1 MIKPILY
8 LLITILILVIIVII
22 VIIVRHHFKKVEKFA
37 YGIYGINCFNNK
49 PLKILDNTILEQ
61 QSGDYH
67 YLRFTY
73 NGSGD
78 ERTYTL
84 TLYTD
89 VLCDILI
96 VGGGASGDS
105 ASSGLAGS
113 PNRGAGGGGGG
124 VLYMVNQILPANTYK
139 INVGRGGLSSSND
152 GKDSNIKKSDNS
164 QIIID
169 GIKLIGRGGGKPIGN
184 LGGKG
189 GGRDGWFLG
198 FTFWIGSGYHYGGFP
213 KSGGNGGG
221 AGSSSGLGRDV
232 NITNQVVH
240 YGAGGQQGNGVAGD
254 GNNGEANTG
263 EGGGGAVGELSTSQL
278 YNGGAGGSGI
288 VIIRFKISEKCVY
301 SCGNNYHGQLGL
313 DSTDLQ
319 KKTPTLIEKYYDSEE
334 PITYTEIQIDK
345 ISVGGFH
352 SLFLTS
358 EGHVYSCGYNRFGQ
372 LSFDSG
378 SKEEDID
385 DNDGKEWDGRDYPYH
400 TRPVLI
406 KEYYDITLDARHD
419 YSNIK
424 IDKISCGY
432 NHSLFLTR
440 EGHVYSCG
448 RNKYGTLGLDSL
460 DESIK
465 TPTLITT
472 YYDSD
477 SKSITYKRIKITE
490 ISSGHSHILLL
501 TSEGRVYSCGYNMF
515 GQLGLDTSG
524 SGEDKFTPT
533 LIRTYYDSNY
543 VSHNYDS
550 IRITKISCCYHS
562 LFLTSDGRVY
572 SCGLNSNGQLGLG
585 TFGSG
590 EDKSTPTLITGL
602 SNVTEISAGDSHSLF
617 LTSEGHVY
625 SCGWNKYGQLGLG
638 TSGSDKDESTPTLIR
653 TYFDSDYVS
662 HNYDSIMITK
672 ISTKSDHNLFLT
684 SDGHVYSCGNNWLG
698 QLGLGTSESGKDK
711 STPTLITG
719 LSNVTEISAGGD
731 AYSLFIYVRP
741 KVYSCGWN
749 EFGQLGLDST
759 DLQKKTPTLIET
771 YYDSD
776 SVRHNYDKI
785 TITKISCGFA
795 HSLFLTRTGLVYS
808 CGYNWYGQ
816 LGFDSGTMDQDDD
829 LTDGREWK
837 TQYKPY
843 HTRPTLISGL
853 SNVREISAGT
863 YHSLFLTRGGHV
875 YSCGRN
881 NYWQLGLN
889 STDSQK
895 KTPTL
900 IERYYDSDY
909 ISHTYDTITITEIST
924 GQYHSLFLTSEGRVY
939 SCGDNWFGKLGL
951 GTDGFTVS
959 SVNKPTLIR
968 TYNDS
973 DLNPITYD
981 EITITKI
988 SLGIDHSLFLSR
1000 DNRVYSCGNNN
1011 SGELGL
1017 GTSGSG
1023 KDKSTP
1029 TLISGLSNV
1038 IEISA
1043 GHYHS
1048 LFLTRD
1054 GHVYSCGNN
1063 WYGQLGLNSTES
1075 QKETPTLIRTYQYS
1089 DFETI
1094 NYTDI
1099 KIIKIFAGGNYSL
1112 FLTSVGLVYS
1122 CGENYDG
1129 QLGYDSGPKEDDK
1142 DSTDGREWTN
1152 NTPYHIRP
1160 TLITDVSN
1168 VREIACGDKHSFFIS
1183 G

>member
-8 LLITILILVIIVII
+8 LLITILILVII

-37 YGIYGINCFNNK
+37 YGIYGFQCFNDR
-49 PLKILDNTILEQ
+49 PFRISDNTILEQ

-67 YLRFTY
+67 YLRFIY

-78 ERTYTL
+78 ERIYTL
-84 TLYTD
+84 NLYAD

-96 VGGGASGDS
+96 VGGGASGAS
-105 ASSGLAGS
+105 ASAGVIGGS
-113 PNRGAGGGGGG
+113 PNRGGGGGGGG
-124 VLYMVNQILPANTYK
+124 VVYIINKKLNAGTYK
-139 INVGRGGLSSSND
+139 INVGRGGLPSSND
-152 GKDSNIKKSDNS
+152 GKDSNIKNSDNS

-169 GIKLIGRGGGKPIGN
+169 GIELIGKGGGKPTGN
-184 LGGKG
+184 LGGAG
-189 GGRDGWFLG
+189 GGRDKGSQGL
-198 FTFWIGSGYHYGGFP
+198 TFWDGAEYDYGGYNR
-213 KSGGNGGG
+213 SGGNGGG
-221 AGSSSGLGRDV
+221 AGSSSGIGRDV

-240 YGAGGQQGNGVAGD
+240 YGAGGQLGSGVGKA
-254 GNNGEANTG
+254 GNNGKENTG
-263 EGGGGAVGELSTSQL
+263 EGGEGAVGELSTTKR

-288 VIIRFKISEKCVY
+288 VIIRLKIPENGVY

-372 LSFDSG
+372 LGFDSG
-378 SKEEDID
+378 SKEEDRD

-602 SNVTEISAGDSHSLF
+602 SNVTEISAGDSHNLF

-684 SDGHVYSCGNNWLG
+684 SDGHVYSCGNNLLG

-776 SVRHNYDKI
+776 SVSHNYHKI
-785 TITKISCGFA
+785 IIKKISAGNK
-795 HSLFLTRTGLVYS
+795 HSLFLTSESRVYS
-808 CGYNWYGQ
+808 CGHNQYGQ
-816 LGFDSGTMDQDDD
+816 LGFDSGNREDDQSDE
-829 LTDGREWK
+829 DGQYWEN
-837 TQYKPY
+837 QYKPY
-843 HTRPTLISGL
+843 HTRPVLIETFYNSSIKIDKISSGFF
-853 SNVREISAGT
+853 
-863 YHSLFLTRGGHV
+863 HSLFLTREGHV
-875 YSCGRN
+875 YSCGWNQKR
-881 NYWQLGLN
+881 QLGLN
-889 STDSQK
+889 STDSRK

-900 IERYYDSDY
+900 IRTYYDS
-909 ISHTYDTITITEIST
+909 IFASHNYDMITITEISG
-924 GQYHSLFLTSEGRVY
+924 GQNHSLFLTSDGRVYSCGHNYKGQLGLGTSGDDSDKSTPTLIKTYHDSSSVRHNYSNIMITKISSGSNHSLFLTREGHVY
-939 SCGDNWFGKLGL
+939 SCGDNWFGQ
-951 GTDGFTVS
+951 
-959 SVNKPTLIR
+959 
-968 TYNDS
+968 
-973 DLNPITYD
+973 
-981 EITITKI
+981 
-988 SLGIDHSLFLSR
+988 
-1000 DNRVYSCGNNN
+1000 
-1011 SGELGL
+1011 LGL
-1017 GTSGSG
+1017 GTSRSGSN
-1023 KDKSTP
+1023 KSAP
-1029 TLISGLSNV
+1029 TLINSLSNV
-1038 IEISA
+1038 TEISS
-1043 GHYHS
+1043 GPSYS
-1048 LFLTRD
+1048 LFLTRE

-1063 WYGQLGLNSTES
+1063 WYGQLGLDSNENN
-1075 QKETPTLIRTYQYS
+1075 KKTPTLIRKYQYS
-1089 DFETI
+1089 NFETI

-1099 KIIKIFAGGNYSL
+1099 IITKILVNGTHSL
-1112 FLTSVGLVYS
+1112 FLTSNGRVYS

-1129 QLGYDSGPKEDDK
+1129 QLGFDSGNWEDDPN
-1142 DSTDGREWTN
+1142 DGLEWRS

-1160 TLITDVSN
+1160 TLITNVSN
-1168 VREIACGDKHSFFIS
+1168 VREIACGDKHSFFIC